1 MNFIQR
7 YYINKQLTNSV
18 KKRKNKRI
26 RISPFDALNNICIF
40 ATYNGDEKYK
50 ELIEGVNYLEGKG
63 KKVSIFY
70 FLSQKKIPEIMSNS
84 LNIHFV
90 YKKDINFIGFINNHI
105 QNELEKQHYDIFI
118 DTDISPD
125 KLGLY
130 FKTFINT
137 DLRVGRNEKYYDYY
151 DLTLCVDDKHT
162 IKEYFL
168 NLETYITKLQGN

>member
-18 KKRKNKRI
+18 KKRKNKEI
-26 RISPFDALNNICIF
+26 KISPFDTLKNICVF
-40 ATYNGDEKYK
+40 ATYHGDEKYK
-50 ELIEGVNYLEGKG
+50 ELIEGINYLEKKG

-70 FLSQKKIPEIMSNS
+70 FLNQKKIPEVMSNK
-84 LNIHFV
+84 LDINFI
-90 YKKDINFIGFINNHI
+90 YKKDISFTGLINNHA
-105 QNELEKQHYDIFI
+105 QKELGKQHYDIFI
-118 DTDISPD
+118 DTDTRPD
-125 KLGLY
+125 KLSL
-130 FKTFINT
+130 FLKTFINT

-151 DLTLCVDDKHT
+151 DLTLCVDEKHT